1 MKTNAQQNI
10 PGKVRP
16 VERGEFIPDGQAH
29 WSLAGYLT
37 HLAKGCLSL
46 VKGMGLTLGY
56 FAHPGRI
63 ITQQYP
69 ENRETLT
76 MFPRFRGCL
85 ALVTDAD
92 SGEPLCTACGMCE
105 KACPNGTI
113 SILTKRDSADR
124 KVLGRYIY
132 RLSQCTLCNLCVE
145 SCAFDAI
152 RMAHDFELAVYDRGD
167 LQLVLY
173 GKEE

>member
-1 MKTNAQQNI
+1 MKTQAKNI
-10 PGKVRP
+10 QGRVRP
-16 VERGEFIPDGQAH
+16 VERGEFVPDGQVH

-37 HLAKGCLSL
+37 HLANGCLSL
-46 VKGMGLTLGY
+46 VKGMGLTFGY
-56 FAHPGRI
+56 FSHPGRI
-63 ITQQYP
+63 VTQQYP
-69 ENRETLT
+69 ENRETLA
-76 MFPRFRGCL
+76 MFPRFRGRL

-92 SGEPLCTACGMCE
+92 SGAPLCTACGMCE

-113 SILTKRDSADR
+113 SILTRRDSGNR

-132 RLSQCTLCNLCVE
+132 RFSQCTLCNLCVE
-145 SCAFDAI
+145 SCAFSAI
-152 RMAHDFELAVYDRGD
+152 RMAQDFELAAYDRGD